1 MASFK
6 KRRAIMLNDAL
17 AGFRCVDFSWVFAGP
32 YCGQLLG
39 DLGMEMIKI
48 ESRKRMDVVRNYPPF
63 AHDDRRLNSSGYWNT
78 HNRSKYSINLDMKS
92 EKAREI
98 VTQLIGM
105 SDLVLE
111 NFSARGM
118 KAIGFDYPRLR
129 EINPRIVYC
138 SMAGFGHR
146 GPYKNYVAYGPMQES
161 QAGIV
166 NLTGWPDG
174 QPSRVGT
181 SYPDA
186 AAGVSAAFTIVAALR
201 HARRTGQGQWIDLGQ
216 TLTAA
221 ALTDTAVIEY
231 TVNGEIQQR
240 NGDYHR
246 FFAPH
251 NVYPCSG
258 DDKWCAIS
266 VENDEDFTALVTT
279 IGQAELA
286 HDARFAT
293 NAARLQ
299 NRQELDELIEK
310 WTVQYDHYTVM
321 HRLQAA
327 GVAAGAV
334 LSTGEFVEDEHIK
347 ARGYMES
354 FDHPV
359 AGEKLY
365 PGVPFKMSMTP
376 GYIHRPAPCLGAD
389 TEYILKNLLG
399 MGDEQIK
406 VLDDE
411 GVLV

>member
-1 MASFK
+1 
-6 KRRAIMLNDAL
+6 MLKDAL
-17 AGFRCVDFSWVFAGP
+17 AGFRCTDFSWVFAGP
-32 YCGQLLG
+32 YCGQLLA

-63 AHDDRRLNSSGYWNT
+63 AFEDRRLNSSGYWNT

-98 VTQLIGM
+98 VTRLIEK

-118 KAIGFDYPRLR
+118 KALGFDYERLR
-129 EINPRIVYC
+129 QINPRIVYC

-166 NLTGWPDG
+166 YLTGWPDG
-174 QPSRVGT
+174 EPSRVGT

-186 AAGVSAAFTIVAALR
+186 AGGVSAAFSIVAALR
-201 HARRTGQGQWIDLGQ
+201 HVKRTGQGQWIDLGQ

-231 TVNGEIQQR
+231 TVNGNIQQR
-240 NGDYHR
+240 NGDLNR

-258 DDKWCAIS
+258 EDQWCAIS
-266 VENDEDFTALVTT
+266 VENDQDFAALAHT
-279 IGQAELA
+279 IGQADLA
-286 HDARFAT
+286 SDTRFAT
-293 NAARLQ
+293 NAARIL
-299 NRQELDELIEK
+299 NRKELDDIISQ
-310 WTVQYDHYTVM
+310 WTEQFDHYEVM
-321 HRLQAA
+321 RRMQAA

-334 LSTGEFVEDEHIK
+334 LSTGEFVQDEHIK
-347 ARGYMES
+347 ARGFMES

-359 AGEKLY
+359 VGEKLY
-365 PGVPFKMSMTP
+365 PGVPFKMSETP
-376 GYIHRPAPCLGAD
+376 GYIHRPAPCLGQD
-389 TEYILKNLLG
+389 TEHVLKNILG
-399 MGDEQIK
+399 MSDAEIKQLDE
-406 VLDDE
+406 E
-411 GVLV
+411 GILM

>member
-1 MASFK
+1 
-6 KRRAIMLNDAL
+6 MLNDAL
-17 AGFRCVDFSWVFAGP
+17 AGFRCIDFSWVFAGP
-32 YCGQLLG
+32 YAGQLLG

-63 AHDDRRLNSSGYWNT
+63 AFEDRRLNSSGYWNT
-78 HNRSKYSINLDMKS
+78 HNRSKYSVNLDMKS
-92 EKAREI
+92 EKAREL
-98 VTQLIGM
+98 VAQLIAK

-118 KAIGFDYPRLR
+118 KAIGFDYERMR
-129 EINPRIVYC
+129 EINPRIIYC

-166 NLTGWPDG
+166 NLTGWPDD

-186 AAGVSAAFTIVAALR
+186 AGGVSAAFMIAGALR

-216 TLTAA
+216 TLTSA

-231 TVNGEIQQR
+231 SVNGDIQQR

-258 DDKWCAIS
+258 DDQWCAIS
-266 VENDEDFTALVTT
+266 VENESEFAALAAT
-279 IGQAELA
+279 IGQPELVS
-286 HDARFAT
+286 DVRFAT

-299 NRQELDELIEK
+299 NRQELDEIISQ
-310 WTVQYDHYTVM
+310 WTVQNSHYEVM
-321 HRLQAA
+321 HKLQAA

-334 LSTGEFVEDEHIK
+334 LSTGEFVEDEHVK
-347 ARGYMES
+347 ARGFMES

-359 AGEKLY
+359 VGEKLY
-365 PGVPFKMSMTP
+365 PGVPFKMSLTP

-389 TEYILKNLLG
+389 TEYVFKNLLG
-399 MGDEQIK
+399 LSDEHIK
-406 VLDDE
+406 QLDDE
-411 GVLV
+411 GILM

>member
-1 MASFK
+1 MMK
-6 KRRAIMLNDAL
+6 DAL

-39 DLGMEMIKI
+39 DLGMEMIKV
-48 ESRKRMDVVRNYPPF
+48 ECRKRMDVVRNYPPF
-63 AHDDRRLNSSGYWNT
+63 AFEDRRLNSSGYWNT

-92 EKAREI
+92 ERAQEI
-98 VTQLIGM
+98 VTRLIAI

-118 KAIGFDYPRLR
+118 KALGFDYQRLR

-166 NLTGWPDG
+166 YLTGWPDG

-181 SYPDA
+181 SFPDA
-186 AAGVSAAFTIVAALR
+186 GGGASAAFSIVAALR
-201 HARRTGQGQWIDLGQ
+201 YARRTGKGQWIDLGQ

-231 TVNGEIQQR
+231 TINGDIQQR

-258 DDKWCAIS
+258 DDQWCAIS
-266 VENDEDFTALVTT
+266 VENDQEFMALATT
-279 IGQAELA
+279 MGQPELA

-293 NAARLQ
+293 NVVRLQ
-299 NRQELDELIEK
+299 NRTELDELINR
-310 WTVQYDHYTVM
+310 WTEQYDHYEVM
-321 HRLQAA
+321 RRLQAA

-334 LSTGEFVEDEHIK
+334 LTTGEFVENEHVK

-359 AGEKLY
+359 VGEKLY
-365 PGVPFKMSMTP
+365 PGVPFKMSLTP

-399 MGDEQIK
+399 MSDVEIK
-406 VLDDE
+406 QLDDE
-411 GVLV
+411 GILV

>member
-1 MASFK
+1 
-6 KRRAIMLNDAL
+6 MLNDAL
-17 AGFRCVDFSWVFAGP
+17 AGFRCIDFSWVFAGP
-32 YCGQLLG
+32 YAGQLLG

-48 ESRKRMDVVRNYPPF
+48 ESRKRMDVVRSYPPF
-63 AHDDRRLNSSGYWNT
+63 AFEDRRLNSSGYWNT
-78 HNRSKYSINLDMKS
+78 HNRSKYSVNLDMKS
-92 EKAREI
+92 EKAREL
-98 VTQLIGM
+98 VAQLIAK

-118 KAIGFDYPRLR
+118 KAIGFDYERLR
-129 EINPRIVYC
+129 EINPSIIYC

-166 NLTGWPDG
+166 NLTGWTDD

-186 AAGVSAAFTIVAALR
+186 AGGVSAAFMIAGALR
-201 HARRTGQGQWIDLGQ
+201 HAKRTGQGQWIDLGQ
-216 TLTAA
+216 TLTSA

-231 TVNGEIQQR
+231 SVNGDIQQR

-258 DDKWCAIS
+258 DDQWCAIS
-266 VENDEDFTALVTT
+266 VENESEFAALAAT
-279 IGQAELA
+279 IGQPELVS
-286 HDARFAT
+286 DVCFAT

-299 NRQELDELIEK
+299 NRQELDEIISQ
-310 WTVQYDHYTVM
+310 WTVRNSHYEVM
-321 HRLQAA
+321 HKLQAA
-327 GVAAGAV
+327 EVAAGAV
-334 LSTGEFVEDEHIK
+334 LGTGEFVEDEHIK
-347 ARGYMES
+347 ARGFMES

-359 AGEKLY
+359 VGEKLY
-365 PGVPFKMSMTP
+365 PGVPFKMSLTP

-389 TEYILKNLLG
+389 TEYVFKNLLG
-399 MGDEQIK
+399 LSDEHIK
-406 VLDDE
+406 QLDDE
-411 GVLV
+411 GILM

>member
-1 MASFK
+1 
-6 KRRAIMLNDAL
+6 MLNDAL
-17 AGFRCVDFSWVFAGP
+17 AGFRCIDFSWVFAGP
-32 YCGQLLG
+32 YAGQLLG

-63 AHDDRRLNSSGYWNT
+63 AFEDRRLNSSGYWNT
-78 HNRSKYSINLDMKS
+78 HNRSKYSVNLDMKS
-92 EKAREI
+92 EKAREL
-98 VTQLIGM
+98 VAQLIAK

-118 KAIGFDYPRLR
+118 KAIGFDYERMR
-129 EINPRIVYC
+129 EINPGIIYC

-166 NLTGWPDG
+166 NLTGWPDD

-186 AAGVSAAFTIVAALR
+186 AGGVSAAFMIAGALR

-216 TLTAA
+216 TLTSA

-231 TVNGEIQQR
+231 SVNGDIQQR

-258 DDKWCAIS
+258 DDQWCAIS
-266 VENDEDFTALVTT
+266 VENESEFAALAAT
-279 IGQAELA
+279 IGQPELVS
-286 HDARFAT
+286 DVRFAT

-299 NRQELDELIEK
+299 NRQELDEIISQ
-310 WTVQYDHYTVM
+310 WTVQNSHYEVM
-321 HRLQAA
+321 HKLQAA
-327 GVAAGAV
+327 GVTAGAV
-334 LSTGEFVEDEHIK
+334 LSTGEFVEDEHVK
-347 ARGYMES
+347 ARGFMES

-359 AGEKLY
+359 VGEKLY
-365 PGVPFKMSMTP
+365 PGVPFKMSLTP

-389 TEYILKNLLG
+389 TEYVFKNLLG
-399 MGDEQIK
+399 LSDEHIK
-406 VLDDE
+406 QLDDE
-411 GVLV
+411 GILM

>member
-1 MASFK
+1 MMK
-6 KRRAIMLNDAL
+6 DAL

-39 DLGMEMIKI
+39 DLGMEMIKV

-63 AHDDRRLNSSGYWNT
+63 AFEDRRLNSSGYWNT

-92 EKAREI
+92 EKAQEI
-98 VTQLIGM
+98 VTRLIAI

-118 KAIGFDYPRLR
+118 KALGFDYQRLR

-166 NLTGWPDG
+166 YLTGWPDD

-181 SYPDA
+181 SFPDA
-186 AAGVSAAFTIVAALR
+186 GGGASAAFSIVAALR
-201 HARRTGQGQWIDLGQ
+201 YARRTGKGQWIDLGQ

-231 TVNGEIQQR
+231 TINGDIQQR

-258 DDKWCAIS
+258 DDQWCAIS
-266 VENDEDFTALVTT
+266 VENDQEFAALATT
-279 IGQAELA
+279 MGQSELA

-293 NAARLQ
+293 NAARIQ
-299 NRQELDELIEK
+299 NRTELDELINR
-310 WTVQYDHYTVM
+310 WTEQHDHYEVM
-321 HRLQAA
+321 RRLQAA

-334 LSTGEFVEDEHIK
+334 LTTGEFVENEHVK

-359 AGEKLY
+359 VGEKLY
-365 PGVPFKMSMTP
+365 PGVPFKMSLTP

-389 TEYILKNLLG
+389 TEYILKNLLN
-399 MGDEQIK
+399 MSDVEIK
-406 VLDDE
+406 QLDDE
-411 GVLV
+411 GILV

>member
-1 MASFK
+1 
-6 KRRAIMLNDAL
+6 MLNDAL
-17 AGFRCVDFSWVFAGP
+17 AGFRCIDFSWVFAGP

-78 HNRSKYSINLDMKS
+78 HNRSKYSVNLDMKS
-92 EKAREI
+92 EKAHELVIR
-98 VTQLIGM
+98 LIAM

-118 KAIGFDYPRLR
+118 KAIGFDYERLR

-146 GPYKNYVAYGPMQES
+146 GPYKNFVAYGPMQES

-186 AAGVSAAFTIVAALR
+186 AAGVSAAFMIVAALR

-258 DDKWCAIS
+258 DDQWCAIS
-266 VENDEDFTALVTT
+266 VENEEEFAVLATA
-279 IGQAELA
+279 IGQPELV

-293 NAARLQ
+293 NTARLQ
-299 NRQELDELIEK
+299 NRQELDELISK
-310 WTVQYDHYTVM
+310 WTAQYDHYEVM
-321 HRLQAA
+321 HKLQAA

-334 LSTGEFVEDEHIK
+334 LSTGEFVGDEHIK
-347 ARGYMES
+347 ARGFMES

-359 AGEKLY
+359 AGEKFY
-365 PGVPFKMSMTP
+365 PGVPFKMSRTP
-376 GYIHRPAPCLGAD
+376 GYIHRPAPSLGAD
-389 TEYILKNLLG
+389 TEYIFKNLLG
-399 MGDEQIK
+399 MNDVQIK
-406 VLDDE
+406 QLDDE
-411 GVLV
+411 GILV

>member
-1 MASFK
+1 MMK
-6 KRRAIMLNDAL
+6 DAL
-17 AGFRCVDFSWVFAGP
+17 AGFRCTDFSWVFAGP

-48 ESRKRMDVVRNYPPF
+48 ECRKRMDLVRNYPPF
-63 AHDDRRLNSSGYWNT
+63 AFEDRRLNSSGYWNT

-92 EKAREI
+92 EQAREI
-98 VTQLIGM
+98 VTRLVAI

-111 NFSARGM
+111 NYSARGM
-118 KAIGFDYPRLR
+118 KALGFDYDRLR

-166 NLTGWPDG
+166 HLTGWPDG

-186 AAGVSAAFTIVAALR
+186 AGGVSAAFSIVAALR
-201 HARRTGQGQWIDLGQ
+201 HARRTGKGQWIDLGQ
-216 TLTAA
+216 TLTAV

-231 TVNGEIQQR
+231 TVNGEVQQR
-240 NGDYHR
+240 NGDLHR

-258 DDKWCAIS
+258 DDQWCAIS
-266 VENDEDFTALVTT
+266 VENDTEFAALAAT
-279 IGQAELA
+279 IGQPELA
-286 HDARFAT
+286 SDARFAT
-293 NAARLQ
+293 NAARIQ
-299 NRQELDELIEK
+299 NRKALDDLISA
-310 WTVQYDHYTVM
+310 WTEQFDHYEVM
-321 HRLQAA
+321 RRLQAA

-334 LSTGEFVEDEHIK
+334 LSTGEFVEDPHIK
-347 ARGYMES
+347 ARGFMES

-359 AGEKLY
+359 VGEKRY
-365 PGVPFKMSMTP
+365 PGVPFKLSETP

-389 TEYILKNLLG
+389 TEHVLKNILG
-399 MGDEQIK
+399 MSDEHIK
-406 VLDDE
+406 ELDDA
-411 GVLV
+411 GVLM

>member
-1 MASFK
+1 
-6 KRRAIMLNDAL
+6 MLKDAL

-63 AHDDRRLNSSGYWNT
+63 AFEDRRLNSSGYWNT

-92 EKAREI
+92 EKARE
-98 VTQLIGM
+98 LITRLVAM

-118 KAIGFDYPRLR
+118 KAIGFDYERLC

-186 AAGVSAAFTIVAALR
+186 AGGVSAAFSIVAALR
-201 HARRTGQGQWIDLGQ
+201 YARRSGKGQWIDLGQ

-221 ALTDTAVIEY
+221 ALTDTVVIEY
-231 TVNGEIQQR
+231 TVNGYVQER

-258 DDKWCAIS
+258 DDQWCAIS
-266 VENDEDFTALVTT
+266 VEND
-279 IGQAELA
+279 AELA
-286 HDARFAT
+286 VLAKTIGRPELAQDARFAT
-293 NAARLQ
+293 NAARIQ
-299 NRQELDELIEK
+299 NRQALDELISG
-310 WTVQYDHYTVM
+310 WTAQYDHYDVM
-321 HRLQAA
+321 RRLQAA

-347 ARGYMES
+347 ARGFMES

-359 AGEKLY
+359 VGEKLY
-365 PGVPFKMSMTP
+365 PGVPFKMSLTP
-376 GYIHRPAPCLGAD
+376 GYIHRPAPLLGAD
-389 TEYILKNLLG
+389 TEYVLKNLLG
-399 MGDEQIK
+399 MNDVQIK
-406 VLDDE
+406 ELNDE
-411 GVLV
+411 GILI

>member
-1 MASFK
+1 
-6 KRRAIMLNDAL
+6 MLKDAL

-48 ESRKRMDVVRNYPPF
+48 ECRKRMDVVRNYPPF
-63 AHDDRRLNSSGYWNT
+63 AFEDRRLNSSGYWNT
-78 HNRSKYSINLDMKS
+78 HNRSKYSINLDMKN

-98 VTQLIGM
+98 ITRLIAT

-118 KAIGFDYPRLR
+118 KAIGFDYERLR

-166 NLTGWPDG
+166 HLTGWPDG

-186 AAGVSAAFTIVAALR
+186 AGGVSAAFSIVAALR
-201 HARRTGQGQWIDLGQ
+201 HVKRTGQGQWIDLGQ
-216 TLTAA
+216 TLTAV

-231 TVNGEIQQR
+231 TVNGDIQQR
-240 NGDYHR
+240 NGDSSR

-258 DDKWCAIS
+258 EDQWCAIS
-266 VENDEDFTALVTT
+266 VENDADFAALVTT
-279 IGQAELA
+279 MGQPELA
-286 HDARFAT
+286 RDPRFAA
-293 NAARLQ
+293 NAARIQ
-299 NRQELDELIEK
+299 NRQALDDIISK
-310 WTVQYDHYTVM
+310 WTEQHDHYEVM

-334 LSTGEFVEDEHIK
+334 LSTGELVNNEHIK
-347 ARGYMES
+347 ARGFMES

-359 AGEKLY
+359 VGEKLY
-365 PGVPFKMSMTP
+365 PGVPFKMSETP

-389 TEYILKNLLG
+389 TEHVLKNILG
-399 MGDEQIK
+399 MSDEEIK
-406 VLDDE
+406 ALYDE
-411 GVLV
+411 GILV

>member
-1 MASFK
+1 
-6 KRRAIMLNDAL
+6 MLNDAL

-63 AHDDRRLNSSGYWNT
+63 AHEDRRLNSSAYWNT
-78 HNRSKYSINLDMKS
+78 HNRSKYSVNLDMKS

-98 VTQLIGM
+98 ITSMIAM

-118 KAIGFDYPRLR
+118 KAIGFNYERLR

-186 AAGVSAAFTIVAALR
+186 AGGVSAAFTIVAALR
-201 HARRTGQGQWIDLGQ
+201 YARRTGKGQWIDLGQ

-258 DDKWCAIS
+258 DDQWCAIS
-266 VENDEDFTALVTT
+266 VENDADFAALATT
-279 IGQAELA
+279 IVQPELT

-293 NAARLQ
+293 NTARLQ
-299 NRQELDELIEK
+299 NRQVLDGLISK
-310 WTVQYDHYTVM
+310 WTAQYDHYEVM
-321 HRLQAA
+321 RRLQAA

-334 LSTGEFVEDEHIK
+334 LSTGEFVENEHVK
-347 ARGYMES
+347 ARGFMES

-359 AGEKLY
+359 AGEKQY
-365 PGVPFKMSMTP
+365 PGVPFKMSLTP

-399 MGDEQIK
+399 MSDEQIK
-406 VLDDE
+406 LLDDE
-411 GVLV
+411 GILV

>member
-1 MASFK
+1 
-6 KRRAIMLNDAL
+6 
-17 AGFRCVDFSWVFAGP
+17 
-32 YCGQLLG
+32 
-39 DLGMEMIKI
+39 
-48 ESRKRMDVVRNYPPF
+48 
-63 AHDDRRLNSSGYWNT
+63 
-78 HNRSKYSINLDMKS
+78 
-92 EKAREI
+92 
-98 VTQLIGM
+98 LIAM

-118 KAIGFDYPRLR
+118 KAIGFDYERLR

-186 AAGVSAAFTIVAALR
+186 AAGVSAAFMIVAALR
-201 HARRTGQGQWIDLGQ
+201 HARRAGQGQWIDLGQ

-258 DDKWCAIS
+258 DDQWCAIS
-266 VENDEDFTALVTT
+266 VENEEEFAVLATA
-279 IGQAELA
+279 IGQPELV

-293 NAARLQ
+293 NTARLQ
-299 NRQELDELIEK
+299 NRQELDELISK
-310 WTVQYDHYTVM
+310 WTAQYDHYEVM
-321 HRLQAA
+321 HKLQAA

-334 LSTGEFVEDEHIK
+334 LSTGEFVGDEHIK
-347 ARGYMES
+347 ARGFMES

-359 AGEKLY
+359 AGEKFY
-365 PGVPFKMSMTP
+365 PGVPFKMSRTP

-389 TEYILKNLLG
+389 TEYIFKNLLG
-399 MGDEQIK
+399 MNDEQIK
-406 VLDDE
+406 QLDDE
-411 GVLV
+411 GILV

>member
-1 MASFK
+1 
-6 KRRAIMLNDAL
+6 MLKDAL
-17 AGFRCVDFSWVFAGP
+17 AGFRCTDFSWVFAGP

-63 AHDDRRLNSSGYWNT
+63 AFEDRRLNSSGYWNT

-92 EKAREI
+92 EKAYEI
-98 VTQLIGM
+98 ITRLVAI
-105 SDLVLE
+105 SDVVLE

-118 KAIGFDYPRLR
+118 KAIGFDYDRLR
-129 EINPRIVYC
+129 AINPRIVYC

-174 QPSRVGT
+174 EPSRVGT

-186 AAGVSAAFTIVAALR
+186 AGGVSAAFSIIGALR
-201 HARRTGQGQWIDLGQ
+201 HARKTGQGQWIDLGQ
-216 TLTAA
+216 TLTAV

-231 TVNGEIQQR
+231 TVNGNIQQR
-240 NGDYHR
+240 NGDSSR

-251 NVYPCSG
+251 NVYPCSEE
-258 DDKWCAIS
+258 DQWCAIS
-266 VENDEDFTALVTT
+266 VENDEEFAALAAT
-279 IGQAELA
+279 IGQPDLA
-286 HDARFAT
+286 RDPRFVT
-293 NAARLQ
+293 TMVRIQ
-299 NRQELDELIEK
+299 NRQALDDLIGT
-310 WTVQYDHYTVM
+310 WTAQYDHYDVM

-334 LSTGEFVEDEHIK
+334 LSTSEFVEDPHIQ
-347 ARGYMES
+347 ARGFIES

-359 AGEKLY
+359 VGEKRY
-365 PGVPFKMSMTP
+365 PGVPFKMSETP

-389 TEYILKNLLG
+389 TEHVLKDILG
-399 MGDEQIK
+399 MSDEEIK
-406 VLDDE
+406 QLDDE
-411 GVLV
+411 GILV

>member
-1 MASFK
+1 MTK
-6 KRRAIMLNDAL
+6 DAL
-17 AGFRCVDFSWVFAGP
+17 AGFRCTDFSWVFAGP

-48 ESRKRMDVVRNYPPF
+48 ECHKRIDVVRNYPPF
-63 AHDDRRLNSSGYWNT
+63 AHEDRRLNSSGYWNT
-78 HNRSKYSINLDMKS
+78 HNRSKYSINLDMKT
-92 EKAREI
+92 EQAREI
-98 VTQLIGM
+98 ITRLIAI
-105 SDLVLE
+105 SDVVLE

-118 KAIGFDYPRLR
+118 KALGFDYHRLR

-186 AAGVSAAFTIVAALR
+186 AGGVSAAFSIVAALR
-201 HARRTGQGQWIDLGQ
+201 HARRTGKGQWIDLGQ

-231 TVNGEIQQR
+231 TVNGEVQQR
-240 NGDYHR
+240 NGDLHR

-258 DDKWCAIS
+258 EDRWCAIS
-266 VENDEDFTALVTT
+266 VENDVEFAALAAA
-279 IGQAELA
+279 IGQSELA

-293 NAARLQ
+293 NAARIQ
-299 NRQELDELIEK
+299 HRKELDDIIST
-310 WTVQYDHYTVM
+310 WTEQYDHYEAM
-321 HRLQAA
+321 RHLQAA
-327 GVAAGAV
+327 GIAAGAV
-334 LSTGEFVEDEHIK
+334 LSTGEFVEDEQIK
-347 ARGYMES
+347 TRGFMER

-365 PGVPFKMSMTP
+365 PGVPFKMSETP

-389 TEYILKNLLG
+389 TEHILKNILG
-399 MGDEQIK
+399 MSDQEIK
-406 VLDDE
+406 QLDDA

>member
-1 MASFK
+1 
-6 KRRAIMLNDAL
+6 MLNDAL

-48 ESRKRMDVVRNYPPF
+48 ESRKRIDVVRNYPPF
-63 AHDDRRLNSSGYWNT
+63 AHEDRRLNSSGYWNT
-78 HNRSKYSINLDMKS
+78 HNRSKYSVNLDMKN
-92 EKAREI
+92 EMAREI
-98 VTQLIGM
+98 IIRLVAM

-118 KAIGFDYPRLR
+118 KAIGFDYERLR

-166 NLTGWPDG
+166 YLTGWPDG

-186 AAGVSAAFTIVAALR
+186 GGGVSAAFVIVAALR

-231 TVNGEIQQR
+231 TVNGHIQQR

-251 NVYPCSG
+251 NVYPCRG
-258 DDKWCAIS
+258 DDQWCAIS
-266 VENDEDFTALVTT
+266 VENEADFAALATT
-279 IGQAELA
+279 IGQPELA
-286 HDARFAT
+286 RDARFAT

-299 NRQELDELIEK
+299 NRQELDELISK
-310 WTVQYDHYTVM
+310 WTAQYDHYEVM
-321 HRLQAA
+321 HLLQAA

-334 LSTGEFVEDEHIK
+334 LSTGEFVENDHIK
-347 ARGYMES
+347 ARGFMES

-365 PGVPFKMSMTP
+365 PGVPFKMSVTP

-399 MGDEQIK
+399 MSDEQIK
-406 VLDDE
+406 ILDDE

>member
-1 MASFK
+1 MP
-6 KRRAIMLNDAL
+6 NDAL
-17 AGFRCVDFSWVFAGP
+17 AGLRCIDFSWVFAGP

-63 AHDDRRLNSSGYWNT
+63 THDDRRLNSSGYWNT
-78 HNRSKYSINLDMKS
+78 HNRSKYSVNLDMKS
-92 EKAREI
+92 ERGREL
-98 VTQLIGM
+98 VTRLIAM

-118 KAIGFDYPRLR
+118 KAIGFDYERLR
-129 EINPRIVYC
+129 GINPRIIYC

-186 AAGVSAAFTIVAALR
+186 AGGVSAAFMIVAALR
-201 HARRTGQGQWIDLGQ
+201 QAKRTGQGQWIDLGQ

-231 TVNGEIQQR
+231 TVNGDIQQR

-258 DDKWCAIS
+258 DDQWCAIS
-266 VENDEDFTALVTT
+266 VEDETEFAALAAT
-279 IGQAELA
+279 IGQPELA
-286 HDARFAT
+286 SDGRFAT
-293 NAARLQ
+293 NASRIQ
-299 NRQELDELIEK
+299 NRLELDEIISK
-310 WTVQYDHYTVM
+310 WTAQNGHYEVM
-321 HRLQAA
+321 HKLQAA

-334 LSTGEFVEDEHIK
+334 LTTGEFVGDEHIK
-347 ARGYMES
+347 ARGFMES

-359 AGEKLY
+359 VGEKLY
-365 PGVPFKMSMTP
+365 PGVPFKMSQTP

-389 TEYILKNLLG
+389 TEYIFKNLLG
-399 MGDEQIK
+399 LSDEQIK
-406 VLDDE
+406 QLDDE

>member
-1 MASFK
+1 
-6 KRRAIMLNDAL
+6 MLKDAL
-17 AGFRCVDFSWVFAGP
+17 AGFRCADFSWVFAGP

-63 AHDDRRLNSSGYWNT
+63 AFEDRRLNSSGYWNT
-78 HNRSKYSINLDMKS
+78 NNRSKYSINLDMKS
-92 EKAREI
+92 EKAQEI
-98 VTQLIGM
+98 VTRLIAI

-118 KAIGFDYPRLR
+118 KALGFDYERLR

-166 NLTGWPDG
+166 YLTGWPDG

-186 AAGVSAAFTIVAALR
+186 AGGVSAAFSIVAALR
-201 HARRTGQGQWIDLGQ
+201 YARRTGKGQWIDLGQ

-221 ALTDTAVIEY
+221 ALTNTAVIEY
-231 TVNGEIQQR
+231 TINDEIQQR
-240 NGDYHR
+240 NGDYDR

-258 DDKWCAIS
+258 DDRWCAIS
-266 VENDEDFTALVTT
+266 VENDQEFAMLATT
-279 IGQAELA
+279 IGQPELA
-286 HDARFAT
+286 HDERFAT

-299 NRQELDELIEK
+299 NRQELDGLIGE
-310 WTVQYDHYTVM
+310 WTAQYDHLEVM
-321 HRLQAA
+321 RRLQAA

-334 LSTGEFVEDEHIK
+334 LSTGEFVEDGHIK

-359 AGEKLY
+359 VGEKLY
-365 PGVPFKMSMTP
+365 PGVPFKMSLTP

-399 MGDEQIK
+399 MSDLEIK
-406 VLDDE
+406 QLDDE
-411 GVLV
+411 GILV

>member
-1 MASFK
+1 
-6 KRRAIMLNDAL
+6 MLNDAL

-48 ESRKRMDVVRNYPPF
+48 ESRKRVDVVRNYPPF
-63 AHDDRRLNSSGYWNT
+63 AQEDRRLNSSGYWNT

-92 EKAREI
+92 EKARE
-98 VTQLIGM
+98 LITRLIAM

-118 KAIGFDYPRLR
+118 KAIGFDYERLR

-186 AAGVSAAFTIVAALR
+186 AGGVSAAFTIVAALR
-201 HARRTGQGQWIDLGQ
+201 YARRTGKGQWIDLGQ

-231 TVNGEIQQR
+231 TVNGDIQQR

-258 DDKWCAIS
+258 DDRWCAIS
-266 VENDEDFTALVTT
+266 VENDVDFAALVTA
-279 IGQAELA
+279 IGQPELA

-299 NRQELDELIEK
+299 NRQVLDEIISK
-310 WTVQYDHYTVM
+310 WTTQYDHYDVM
-321 HRLQAA
+321 RRLQAV

-334 LSTGEFVEDEHIK
+334 LSTGEFVEDEQVK
-347 ARGYMES
+347 ARGFMES

-365 PGVPFKMSMTP
+365 PGVPFKMSLTP

-389 TEYILKNLLG
+389 TEYILKNMLG
-399 MGDEQIK
+399 MSDEQIK
-406 VLDDE
+406 QLDDD

>member
-1 MASFK
+1 MVK
-6 KRRAIMLNDAL
+6 DAL

-32 YCGQLLG
+32 YCGRLLG

-48 ESRKRMDVVRNYPPF
+48 ECRNRMDVVRNYPPF
-63 AHDDRRLNSSGYWNT
+63 TYPDRRLNSSGYWNT

-92 EKAREI
+92 EKAQEI
-98 VTQLIGM
+98 VTRLIAI

-118 KAIGFDYPRLR
+118 KALGFDYERLR

-166 NLTGWPDG
+166 YLTGWPGG

-186 AAGVSAAFTIVAALR
+186 GGGVNAAFSIVAALR
-201 HARRTGQGQWIDLGQ
+201 YARRTGKGQWIDLGQ

-231 TVNGEIQQR
+231 TINGDIQQR

-251 NVYPCSG
+251 NIYPCRG
-258 DDKWCAIS
+258 DDQWCAIS
-266 VENDEDFTALVTT
+266 VENDQEFAALTTAM
-279 IGQAELA
+279 GQPELA
-286 HDARFAT
+286 HDTHFAT
-293 NAARLQ
+293 NAARIQ
-299 NRQELDELIEK
+299 NRQALDEFISR
-310 WTVQYDHYTVM
+310 WTEQYDHYEVM
-321 HRLQAA
+321 RRLQAA

-334 LSTGEFVEDEHIK
+334 LSTGEFVENEHVK

-359 AGEKLY
+359 VGEKLY
-365 PGVPFKMSMTP
+365 PGVPFKMSITP

-399 MGDEQIK
+399 MSDTEIK
-406 VLDDE
+406 QLDDE

>member
-1 MASFK
+1 MVK
-6 KRRAIMLNDAL
+6 DAL

-39 DLGMEMIKI
+39 DLGMEMIKV

-63 AHDDRRLNSSGYWNT
+63 AFEDRRLNSSGYWNT

-92 EKAREI
+92 EKAQEI
-98 VTQLIGM
+98 VTQLIAI

-118 KAIGFDYPRLR
+118 RALGFDYGRMH

-166 NLTGWPDG
+166 YLTGWPDG

-181 SYPDA
+181 SFPDA
-186 AAGVSAAFTIVAALR
+186 GGGVSAAFSIVAALR
-201 HARRTGQGQWIDLGQ
+201 YARRTGKGQWIDLGQ

-221 ALTDTAVIEY
+221 ALTNTAVIEY
-231 TVNGEIQQR
+231 TINGDIQQR

-258 DDKWCAIS
+258 DDQWCAIS
-266 VENDEDFTALVTT
+266 VENDQEFAALATT
-279 IGQAELA
+279 IGQPELT

-293 NAARLQ
+293 NAARIQ
-299 NRQELDELIEK
+299 NRKELDELIGR
-310 WTVQYDHYTVM
+310 WTEQYDHYEIM
-321 HRLQAA
+321 RRLQSA

-334 LSTGEFVEDEHIK
+334 LTTGEFVEDEHVK

-359 AGEKLY
+359 VGEKLY
-365 PGVPFKMSMTP
+365 PGVPFKMSLTP

-399 MGDEQIK
+399 MSDVEIK
-406 VLDDE
+406 QLDDE
-411 GVLV
+411 GILV

>member
-1 MASFK
+1 
-6 KRRAIMLNDAL
+6 MLKDAL
-17 AGFRCVDFSWVFAGP
+17 AGFRCTDFSWVFAGP

-48 ESRKRMDVVRNYPPF
+48 ESRKRMDVVRMYPPF
-63 AHDDRRLNSSGYWNT
+63 AFEDRRLNSSGYWNT
-78 HNRSKYSINLDMKS
+78 HNRSKYSVNLDMKS

-98 VTQLIGM
+98 VTRLIAM
-105 SDLVLE
+105 SDVVLE

-118 KAIGFDYPRLR
+118 KAIGFDYDRLR

-166 NLTGWPDG
+166 HLTGWPDG
-174 QPSRVGT
+174 EPSRVGT

-186 AAGVSAAFTIVAALR
+186 AGGVSAAFAIVSALR
-201 HARRTGQGQWIDLGQ
+201 RARRTGQGQWIDLGQ

-231 TVNGEIQQR
+231 TVNGDIQQR
-240 NGDYHR
+240 NGDSSR

-251 NVYPCSG
+251 NVYPSSG
-258 DDKWCAIS
+258 EDQWLAIS
-266 VENDEDFTALVTT
+266 VETDEEFAALA
-279 IGQAELA
+279 GAMEQPALA
-286 HDARFAT
+286 QDARFAT

-299 NRQELDELIEK
+299 NRQALDELIGA
-310 WTVQYDHYTVM
+310 WTAQFDHYEAM
-321 HRLQAA
+321 RLLQAA

-347 ARGYMES
+347 ARGFMES

-359 AGEKLY
+359 VGEKRY
-365 PGVPFKMSMTP
+365 PGPPYKLSETP
-376 GYIHRPAPCLGAD
+376 GYIHRAAPLLGAD
-389 TEYILKNLLG
+389 TEYVFKTLLG
-399 MGDEQIK
+399 MSDEEIK
-406 VLDDE
+406 QLDDE
-411 GVLV
+411 GILV

>member
-1 MASFK
+1 MMK
-6 KRRAIMLNDAL
+6 DAL

-39 DLGMEMIKI
+39 DLGMEMIKV
-48 ESRKRMDVVRNYPPF
+48 ECRKRMDVVRNYPPF
-63 AHDDRRLNSSGYWNT
+63 AFDDRRLNSSGYWNT

-92 EKAREI
+92 EKAQEI
-98 VTQLIGM
+98 VTRLIAI

-118 KAIGFDYPRLR
+118 KALGFDYQRLR
-129 EINPRIVYC
+129 EINPSIVYC

-166 NLTGWPDG
+166 YLTGWPDG

-181 SYPDA
+181 SFPDA
-186 AAGVSAAFTIVAALR
+186 GGGASAAFSIVGALR
-201 HARRTGQGQWIDLGQ
+201 YARRTGKGQWIDLGQ

-231 TVNGEIQQR
+231 TINGDIQQR

-258 DDKWCAIS
+258 DDQWCAIS
-266 VENDEDFTALVTT
+266 VENDQEFAALATT
-279 IGQAELA
+279 MGQSELA
-286 HDARFAT
+286 HDERFAT

-299 NRQELDELIEK
+299 NRMELDELIGR
-310 WTVQYDHYTVM
+310 WTEQCDHYELM

-359 AGEKLY
+359 VGEKLY
-365 PGVPFKMSMTP
+365 PGVPFKMSLTP

-389 TEYILKNLLG
+389 TEYILKNLLN
-399 MGDEQIK
+399 MSDVEIK
-406 VLDDE
+406 QLDDE
-411 GVLV
+411 GILV

>member
-1 MASFK
+1 MVK
-6 KRRAIMLNDAL
+6 DAL

-39 DLGMEMIKI
+39 DLGMELIKV

-63 AHDDRRLNSSGYWNT
+63 AFEDRRLNSSGYWNT

-92 EKAREI
+92 EKAQEI
-98 VTQLIGM
+98 VTRLIAI

-118 KAIGFDYPRLR
+118 KALGFDYERLR

-146 GPYKNYVAYGPMQES
+146 GPFKNYVAYGPMQES

-166 NLTGWPDG
+166 YLTGWPDG

-181 SYPDA
+181 SFPDA
-186 AAGVSAAFTIVAALR
+186 GGGVSAAFSIVAALR
-201 HARRTGQGQWIDLGQ
+201 YARRTGKGQWIDLGQ

-221 ALTDTAVIEY
+221 ALTNTAVIEY
-231 TVNGEIQQR
+231 TINGDIQQR
-240 NGDYHR
+240 SGDYHR

-258 DDKWCAIS
+258 DDQWCVIS
-266 VENDEDFTALVTT
+266 VENDQEFAALATT
-279 IGQAELA
+279 IGQPELT
-286 HDARFAT
+286 HDARFVT
-293 NAARLQ
+293 NAARIQ
-299 NRQELDELIEK
+299 NREELDELISR
-310 WTVQYDHYTVM
+310 WTEQHNHYEVM
-321 HRLQAA
+321 RRLQAA

-334 LSTGEFVEDEHIK
+334 LSTGEFVEDGHVK

-359 AGEKLY
+359 VGEKLY
-365 PGVPFKMSMTP
+365 PGVPFRMSLTP

-399 MGDEQIK
+399 MSDVEIK
-406 VLDDE
+406 QLDDE
-411 GVLV
+411 GILV

>member
-1 MASFK
+1 
-6 KRRAIMLNDAL
+6 MLKDAL

-63 AHDDRRLNSSGYWNT
+63 AFEDKRLNSSGYWNT

-92 EKAREI
+92 EKTREI
-98 VTQLIGM
+98 ITRLVAM
-105 SDLVLE
+105 SDVVLE

-118 KAIGFDYPRLR
+118 KAIGFDYERLR

-166 NLTGWPDG
+166 NLTGRPDG
-174 QPSRVGT
+174 EPSRVGT

-186 AAGVSAAFTIVAALR
+186 AGGVSAAFMIVAALR
-201 HARRTGQGQWIDLGQ
+201 HAKRTGKGQWIDLGQ

-231 TVNGEIQQR
+231 SVNGDIQQR
-240 NGDYHR
+240 NGDLHR

-258 DDKWCAIS
+258 NDQWCAIS
-266 VENDEDFTALVTT
+266 VENDAEFAALATT
-279 IGQAELA
+279 IGQPELA
-286 HDARFAT
+286 RDARFAT
-293 NAARLQ
+293 NAARIQ
-299 NRQELDELIEK
+299 NRQALDELISD
-310 WTVQYDHYTVM
+310 WTAQYDHYQVM
-321 HRLQAA
+321 RRLQAA

-347 ARGYMES
+347 ARGFMES

-359 AGEKLY
+359 VGEKLY
-365 PGVPFKMSMTP
+365 PGVPFKMSVTP

-389 TEYILKNLLG
+389 TEYIFKNLLG
-399 MGDEQIK
+399 MSDEQVK
-406 VLDDE
+406 QLDDE